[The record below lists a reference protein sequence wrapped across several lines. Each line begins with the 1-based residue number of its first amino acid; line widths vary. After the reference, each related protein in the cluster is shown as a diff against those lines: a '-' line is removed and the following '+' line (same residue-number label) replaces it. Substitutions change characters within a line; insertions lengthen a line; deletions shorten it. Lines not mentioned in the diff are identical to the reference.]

1 MTLELVAQIF
11 QIVIIPLLGVL
22 TTYLV
27 KYISAKISEVSS
39 KTDNELEQKYLAML
53 NETITNCVIATTQT
67 YVQSLKAQGAFD
79 EEAQKKAFAMTYSA
93 VMDILSKDLVDY
105 LTNAVG
111 DLDLYIRQKI
121 ESTVNSEKK

>member
-1 MTLELVAQIF
+1 MTTELIVQIF
-11 QIVIIPLLGVL
+11 QIVIIPLLGIL

-27 KYISAKISEVSS
+27 KYINTKISEVSS
-39 KTDNELEQKYLAML
+39 KTNNEVEQKYLAML
-53 NETITNCVIATTQT
+53 NETITNCVVATTQT

-79 EEAQKKAFAMTYSA
+79 AEAQKQAFKMTYEA
-93 VMDILSKDLVDY
+93 IMDILSDDLVEY
-105 LTNAVG
+105 LSNAIG

>member
-27 KYISAKISEVSS
+27 KYISTKINEVSS
-39 KTDNELEQKYLAML
+39 KTDNEIEQKYLAML
-53 NETITNCVIATTQT
+53 NETITSCVIATTQT

-93 VMDILSKDLVDY
+93 VMDILSEDLVEY